1 MKPDLFCG
9 GFSLCGET
17 RRDKMRRAMII
28 DDVKQFDPI
37 SLTCMLL
44 FLYYFA
50 TYTLIFT
57 HTQWVYLIIKCSS
70 SAPQGAWS
78 ESTVCPII

>member
-57 HTQWVYLIIKCSS
+57 HTQWVYLI
-70 SAPQGAWS
+70 
-78 ESTVCPII
+78 T